1 MNLTLSYGEDSI
13 ELTNKQCI
21 SLELS
26 LNTSEFG
33 KRWIDLGD
41 ILYSWGSNTN
51 YKDLQKEKVYYITL
65 EQLRWL
71 KNTLTKN

>member
-1 MNLTLSYGEDSI
+1 MALTLSYGEDSLQLNSN
-13 ELTNKQCI
+13 ECI
-21 SLELS
+21 SLELT

-33 KRWIDLGD
+33 KSWIDLGD

-51 YKDLQKEKVYYITL
+51 YKDLQKEKLYFITSA
-65 EQLRWL
+65 QLRWL